1 VVFDGWFDCE
11 SRNGERVRACDRSP
25 NEVRPGGKANK
36 VLSTLIIYVTEPV
49 EVSLTPR

>member
-1 VVFDGWFDCE
+1 MAKEFEPVIV
-11 SRNGERVRACDRSP
+11 SP
-25 NEVRPGGKANK
+25 SEVRPGGKANK